1 MRPVVT
7 SRLDEETA
15 GEIIRDIRGILR
27 NLFREQVGQEE
38 VISVPLLHHL
48 LPATHIQLDVEC
60 ADWREA
66 VRASARPLYEMGYIE
81 ERYISEV
88 IRNVEENGPYIVI
101 SPGFAFPH
109 AGLEGGSVRVGM
121 NLIRLGTPVSFES
134 GAYDPVEFVCALS
147 AVDHKTHLKAFFNLV
162 NLLRSEDFKEAFR
175 KAETTREAAQVI
187 EKYENGIGA

>member
-1 MRPVVT
+1 MVT

-15 GEIIRDIRGILR
+15 GEIIRDIRSILR

-121 NLIRLGTPVSFES
+121 NLIRLKTPVSFES